1 MSSQVLRDYFT
12 GVPQCSGSCGTEFKS
27 ILKNVW
33 LSSKCYKIKLVEC
46 ANFEAIGSIGHVSK
60 TIPVHPKPGAVL
72 SGGDYYNV
80 YIN

>member
-1 MSSQVLRDYFT
+1 MNTQVLWEYFT
-12 GVPQCSGSCGTEFKS
+12 GAPYYSGSSGTEYKNV
-27 ILKNVW
+27 LKNVW
-33 LSSKCYKIKLVEC
+33 LSSKCYKTKLLDC